1 MYAVDILMSTLPFL
15 LIQPMAGLRKVVLH
29 FAWNVFQH
37 QMLSM
42 LTSFEIPD
50 PFEVWVQHKYAQAKG
65 MRYDFFAK
73 EWYLKTACCGEE
85 LYAPNKKTMTKIRL
99 YHTRNECLGGY

>member
-1 MYAVDILMSTLPFL
+1 MVGLPTLAL
-15 LIQPMAGLRKVVLH
+15 LSV
-29 FAWNVFQH
+29 WNVYQH
-37 QMLSM
+37 RMLQMLSS
-42 LTSFEIPD
+42 LEIPD
-50 PFEVWVQHKYAQAKG
+50 PFATFVANKYANFKG

-99 YHTRNECLGGY
+99 YHTRNECLNGY